1 MRLLTPDEVKALGPV
16 QWIKVE
22 TKEVIDR
29 EASELDLRVL
39 KTRQDYLDN
48 R

>member
-1 MRLLTPDEVKALGPV
+1 MRLLTPDEVKALGPIK
-16 QWIKVE
+16 WIKVE
-22 TKEVIDR
+22 PEEIRNR
-29 EASELDLRVL
+29 EISELELRVL